1 MFSSCT
7 DYLDREPLSSVTPDA
22 YFTTTDH
29 FAAYSISQ
37 YKSLFSTHGG
47 YGMGIGA
54 GDVLSGEA
62 GVDDGPHIGPVA
74 GEFLR
79 HEQDDDRTQVV
90 TVE

>member
-1 MFSSCT
+1 MPLHNNHASLINNTAPHIHDPAIVQDRDGSYAVFGTHRMFAHS
-7 DYLDREPLSSVTPDA
+7 
-22 YFTTTDH
+22 
-29 FAAYSISQ
+29 
-37 YKSLFSTHGG
+37 
-47 YGMGIGA
+47 
-54 GDVLSGEA
+54 DVLHGEA